1 MATKINATRTTDIN
15 FDKDVTYENNFA
27 DWLTKMVSH
36 WSTYSTG
43 CTYTITK
50 VGTESEGLTAEI
62 TTATKPNEKV
72 DCKTSLYNDLKELSD
87 KQKITFKDNSTG
99 SQTIYAVT
107 WKKGSTTNKNNND
120 GNDGDG
126 VFTKGPG
133 KTVSRLFG
141 GVADTVM
148 SGIQTGLKAFGEG
161 DENNFKL
168 LEEIDRIKE
177 LIK

>member
-1 MATKINATRTTDIN
+1 MSTKINTTPTRDIN
-15 FDKDVTYENNFA
+15 FDKDVTYENSFA

-36 WSTYSTG
+36 WATYSTG
-43 CTYTITK
+43 CTYTIAK

-62 TTATKPNEKV
+62 TTAPKQNEKV
-72 DCKTSLYNDLKELSD
+72 DCKDTLYGDLKKLSD
-87 KQKITFKDNSTG
+87 EKKITFKETSTG
-99 SQTIYAVT
+99 AKMSYTVT
-107 WKKGSTTNKNNND
+107 WKKVSTTNKNNNA

-126 VFTKGPG
+126 VFKRGPG

-161 DENNFKL
+161 DENNLKL

-177 LIK
+177 LLK